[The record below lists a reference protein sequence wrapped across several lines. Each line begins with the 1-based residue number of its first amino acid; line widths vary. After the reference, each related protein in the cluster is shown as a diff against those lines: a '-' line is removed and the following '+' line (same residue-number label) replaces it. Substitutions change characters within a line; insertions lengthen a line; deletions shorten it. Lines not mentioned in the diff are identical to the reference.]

1 MLKAVRKSI
10 LQSGSDLKTLALLI
24 VILLIAFGVILPG
37 KFLTTRNFQSM
48 AFQLPELGLLAIAM
62 AVVMLTGGINL
73 SIIATANACGI
84 VIAIILTHTVSRDAS
99 IAASIGPL
107 LLAVLAGFAVSALI
121 GLINGLFIAYVGVSP
136 ILATL
141 GTMTIVE
148 GISVLVTRGRVISGF
163 PELLLTIGNS
173 SVLGIP
179 VSFLIFIIAAWLV
192 TILLERTPFGLA
204 VYMMGSNETATEF
217 SGINVRRVTVLLY
230 GLSGL
235 LCGISSLIMVSR
247 FNSARVG
254 YGASYLLITVLACVL
269 GGLNPDGGFGR
280 IVGLVLGLGV
290 LQMMSSGLN
299 LLGFSAHLTEALW
312 GVIILVILFLRRAR
326 GKGLGFGLQP
336 PRRGKEAMQ

>member
-1 MLKAVRKSI
+1 MFRAFGKRILHSNFEVR
-10 LQSGSDLKTLALLI
+10 TLFLLVVVLLI
-24 VILLIAFGVILPG
+24 VFGAILPG
-37 KFLTTRNFQSM
+37 KFLTARNFQSM

-84 VIAIILTHTVSRDAS
+84 VIATIMTLTVSRDAS
-99 IAASIGPL
+99 IAASIGPFVL
-107 LLAVLAGFAVSALI
+107 SVVAGLAVSVLI
-121 GLINGLFIAYVGVSP
+121 GVVNGLFIAYVGVSP

-148 GISVLVTRGRVISGF
+148 GMSVLVTRGRVISGF
-163 PELLLTIGNS
+163 PELLLTLGNS
-173 SVLGIP
+173 SILGVP
-179 VSFLIFIIAAWLV
+179 VSFLIFAVVAWIV
-192 TILLERTPFGLA
+192 TIILERTPFGQS
-204 VYMMGSNETATEF
+204 VYLMGSNVVATEF
-217 SGINVRRVTVLLY
+217 SGVNVRRVTVLLY

-235 LCGISSLIMVSR
+235 LCGISSLIMISR

-254 YGASYLLITVLACVL
+254 YGASYLLITILACVL

-312 GVIILVILFLRRAR
+312 GVIILLVLLVRRAKVDWFPGGSR
-326 GKGLGFGLQP
+326 NRK
-336 PRRGKEAMQ
+336 RETT